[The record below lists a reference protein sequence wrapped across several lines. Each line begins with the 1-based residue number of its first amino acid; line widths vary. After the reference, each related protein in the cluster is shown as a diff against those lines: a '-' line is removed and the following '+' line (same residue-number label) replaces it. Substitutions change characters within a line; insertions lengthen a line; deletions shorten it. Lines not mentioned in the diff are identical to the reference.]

1 MRQGALRKNPFAT
14 AAPATS
20 RGHAAPTC
28 CVAVLAAL
36 VAGSLPAAA
45 RAHGDVHDRIEC
57 VTRLISARPEA
68 ASLYLR
74 RAELHRNHGDW
85 PAALADVQRAV
96 ERGAPP
102 ADTSLLRG
110 LVLADAGS
118 RTSAL
123 EELDASI
130 AATPTAAALTAR
142 ASVVASLGRTE
153 EAAIDLAEA
162 IERAA
167 PAQPDIYLELSRL
180 LASPPLERPEE
191 ALRCIE
197 LGIERLG
204 SSPAFVQEAI
214 ALERCLGDYSSALRR
229 TDALLATM
237 KRKERGLVLRGDVLR
252 EAGRKAEAAASYLQA
267 LGALNALP
275 ARARLTPA
283 AAELRA
289 AAERSLRE
297 IERAVAGWPAPRSER
312 GGPD

>member
-1 MRQGALRKNPFAT
+1 MRQGTLRENPFAT
-14 AAPATS
+14 AAPATR
-20 RGHAAPTC
+20 RGHAARTC
-28 CVAVLAAL
+28 CVAALAAL

-45 RAHGDVHDRIEC
+45 RAHGDVHEQIER

-74 RAELHRNHGDW
+74 RAELHRNHCDW
-85 PAALADVQRAV
+85 PAALADVQRAAQ
-96 ERGAPP
+96 RGAPA

-130 AATPTAAALTAR
+130 AATPNATALAARARVLAALDLA
-142 ASVVASLGRTE
+142 E
-153 EAAIDLAEA
+153 EAAIDFAEA

-167 PAQPDIYLELSRL
+167 AAQPDIYLELSRL
-180 LASPPLERPEE
+180 LALPALERPEE
-191 ALRCIE
+191 ALRCMAI
-197 LGIERLG
+197 GIERLG
-204 SSPAFVQEAI
+204 SLPAFVQEAI
-214 ALERCLGDYSSALRR
+214 ALERCLGDYSSALWRV
-229 TDALLATM
+229 DALLATM

-252 EAGRKAEAAASYLQA
+252 EAGREAEAAASYLQA

-275 ARARLTPA
+275 ARARRTPA

-289 AAERSLRE
+289 SAERSLRE